1 MLVCME
7 YAFICTVKYVASVE
21 KSTAKSA
28 KEKKKQQ
35 RKREKKRRGA
45 AKSQENIKLTK
56 QRSSLKYA
64 MFIFSLYVYVCVFVF
79 FLLSSLN
86 FSTSST

>member
-1 MLVCME
+1 MVCME

-35 RKREKKRRGA
+35 RKREKKRR
-45 AKSQENIKLTK
+45 EEE
-56 QRSSLKYA
+56 QRRVKK
-64 MFIFSLYVYVCVFVF
+64 I
-79 FLLSSLN
+79 LS
-86 FSTSST
+86 